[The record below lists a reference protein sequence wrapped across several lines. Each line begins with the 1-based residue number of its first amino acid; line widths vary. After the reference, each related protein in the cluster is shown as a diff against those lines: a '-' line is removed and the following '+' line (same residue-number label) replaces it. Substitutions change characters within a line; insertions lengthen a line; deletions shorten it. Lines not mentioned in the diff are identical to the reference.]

1 MKDKTEC
8 FPNTKIFTFFKVGTI
23 YAYVIKIL
31 EIICYSQK
39 RFVFLHR
46 NQNLILFI
54 NEVNYFLREFGKRF
68 HEDI

>member
-1 MKDKTEC
+1 MQYNVKDKT
-8 FPNTKIFTFFKVGTI
+8 FYFSNTK
-23 YAYVIKIL
+23 
-31 EIICYSQK
+31 ICYSQK

-54 NEVNYFLREFGKRF
+54 NEVNYFLRELGKRF